1 MDVDLI
7 LYEIMIQAK
16 FKLDL
21 PAACKSALAVDVTW
35 SQLDCL
41 ADRKKKRKSRRKC
54 LLFKQGIWNLKPS
67 VGQALMTSI

>member
-16 FKLDL
+16 FRPEL
-21 PAACKSALAVDVTW
+21 PAACKSALTVDVTR

-41 ADRKKKRKSRRKC
+41 ADRKKKRKSRRK
-54 LLFKQGIWNLKPS
+54 LFTL
-67 VGQALMTSI
+67 

>member
-16 FKLDL
+16 FKPDL

-35 SQLDCL
+35 RQLDCL
-41 ADRKKKRKSRRKC
+41 ADRKNKNKNRRK
-54 LLFKQGIWNLKPS
+54 LF
-67 VGQALMTSI
+67 AL